1 MNALPKPLAAPIVAA
16 LNHLIE
22 QEPWACS
29 LLTPFAG
36 RVIRYDAAAF
46 ALSLKV
52 TEQGGIEQA
61 SEAETPSVTI
71 IVPLQQWPLVVAD
84 VAEGG
89 QAAAMRHVRIDG
101 DAELANAVS
110 TLGRN
115 LRDAGYPRLGNGVT
129 VFPGATIIGSVTL
142 EQGVTVGAGTVVS
155 RSLAAGVVVAG
166 NPARI
171 VRYPRADDGAGQ
183 T

>member
-1 MNALPKPLAAPIVAA
+1 MNALPTPLAAPIVAA

-36 RVIRYDAAAF
+36 RVIRFDASAF

-52 TEQGGIEQA
+52 TEQGGIDQA
-61 SEAETPSVTI
+61 PEAEAAAVTL

-101 DAELANAVS
+101 DAELANVVS
-110 TLGRN
+110 TLAQPALGCGRGSVPRAAW
-115 LRDAGYPRLGNGVT
+115 RDGRAGQRQRGAARGRRRASGARKRHASRPRLARQRHRI
-129 VFPGATIIGSVTL
+129 P
-142 EQGVTVGAGTVVS
+142 AG
-155 RSLAAGVVVAG
+155 
-166 NPARI
+166 
-171 VRYPRADDGAGQ
+171 
-183 T
+183 